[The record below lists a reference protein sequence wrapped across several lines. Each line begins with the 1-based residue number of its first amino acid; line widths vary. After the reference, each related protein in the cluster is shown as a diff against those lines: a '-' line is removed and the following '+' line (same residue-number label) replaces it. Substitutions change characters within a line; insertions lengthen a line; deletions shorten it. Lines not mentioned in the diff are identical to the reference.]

1 MNDQWQIQPKRA
13 DHLWTENPRIW
24 AAIVGD
30 PSIRKSPVIAVC
42 TSPIDHLDAEARMY
56 HKDEMRAYKTALAA
70 WKEDKKVA
78 EPIPPKLSRYIVE
91 GATVEALSEVLRDDD
106 DAKHYAPVGKVLA
119 RQGEMSEFF
128 GNLDRYAGGKGGDR
142 GAYLRLYDGGRYTVD
157 RIGRGAFVV
166 PNWSACFLGAIQPG
180 PIQRIAKDAAEDGL
194 LQRFMYSVPGPDEV
208 GVDRAP
214 NAEAIERYEAL
225 IPNLAKLYRAE
236 QRVVL
241 DKRAHQHREHID
253 VIARAMQ
260 ALPDISP
267 RLKAAFGKW
276 PGLFARLCLIFHLI
290 NIANSRTAPHTV
302 VPEGTARRVADFMKD
317 IALPH
322 LLRADA
328 VMFATAASGHARW
341 IAGFILASGSA
352 RITTRDVT
360 RAYHP
365 LRAPERAAELS
376 EVMASLV
383 TVGWLEPE
391 VTVEQGSVDMGV
403 GR

>member
-1 MNDQWQIQPKRA
+1 LEVP
-13 DHLWTENPRIW
+13 
-24 AAIVGD
+24 
-30 PSIRKSPVIAVC
+30 
-42 TSPIDHLDAEARMY
+42 
-56 HKDEMRAYKTALAA
+56 
-70 WKEDKKVA
+70 
-78 EPIPPKLSRYIVE
+78 EPTPPKLSRYIVE
-91 GATVEALSEVLRDDD
+91 GATVEAISEVLRDDD
-106 DAKHYAPVGKVLA
+106 DAKHHAPAGKVLA

-194 LQRFMYSVPGPDEV
+194 LQRFIYSVPGPDAV

-214 NAEAIERYEAL
+214 NTDAIKRYETL
-225 IPNLAKLYRAE
+225 IPALAGLLYQDD

-241 DKRAHQHREHID
+241 DKNAHRHREHID
-253 VIARAMQ
+253 AIARAMQ
-260 ALPDISP
+260 AWPDISP

-276 PGLFARLCLIFHLI
+276 PGLFARLCLIFYLI
-290 NIANSRTAPHTV
+290 NIADA
-302 VPEGTARRVADFMKD
+302 GTARRPAGVSERTAQRVADFMKD
-317 IALPH
+317 IVLPH

-328 VMFATAASGHARW
+328 VMFLTAASGHARW
-341 IAGFILASGSA
+341 IAGFILSSGLA

-365 LRAPERAAELS
+365 LRAPERADELS
-376 EVMASLV
+376 DVMMSLV
-383 TVGWLEPE
+383 TMGWLEPE
-391 VTVEQGSVDMGV
+391 VPTNKARVVWAWGVNPAVHSRFATVAATERQRREEVRGDIAEYVAGLHKKGWR
-403 GR
+403 GRA

>member
-1 MNDQWQIQPKRA
+1 MPK
-13 DHLWTENPRIW
+13 P
-24 AAIVGD
+24 G
-30 PSIRKSPVIAVC
+30 C
-42 TSPIDHLDAEARMY
+42 TTRTRCGPTRRRLRPG
-56 HKDEMRAYKTALAA
+56 R
-70 WKEDKKVA
+70 EDKKVA

-91 GATVEALSEVLRDDD
+91 GATVEAISEVLRDDD
-106 DAKHYAPVGKVLA
+106 DAKHYAPAGKVLA

-194 LQRFMYSVPGPDEV
+194 LQRFMYSVPGPDAV

-214 NAEAIERYEAL
+214 NADAIKRYETL
-225 IPNLAKLYRAE
+225 IPALATLYRAE

-290 NIANSRTAPHTV
+290 NIADSRTARPHGR
-302 VPEGTARRVADFMKD
+302 PRKHRAARRG
-317 IALPH
+317 LHERHRPPPP
-322 LLRADA
+322 
-328 VMFATAASGHARW
+328 AARRRGDV
-341 IAGFILASGSA
+341 
-352 RITTRDVT
+352 RDGG
-360 RAYHP
+360 
-365 LRAPERAAELS
+365 ERARAMDRRLHPRVRVGAHHDPRRHAGVPPVEG
-376 EVMASLV
+376 AGTRGR
-383 TVGWLEPE
+383 TVRGDGEPRHRGLAGTGS
-391 VTVEQGSVDMGV
+391 TVEQGSVDMGV